1 MVIKYYMEIN
11 IGWTENESEEL
22 TLATKEMLKRTV
34 MNTKSTESNE
44 QMKFKLIAENT
55 FQKKTK
61 QPLKSFASISSNF
74 IERHSELIN

>member
-1 MVIKYYMEIN
+1 
-11 IGWTENESEEL
+11 
-22 TLATKEMLKRTV
+22 

-61 QPLKSFASISSNF
+61 QQLKSFASISSNF